1 MSSFENLLN
10 RMKVLTEGKASP
22 YTSSHPAFGGVTSK
36 MRAKGLS
43 SAPLDTIRF
52 IREILY
58 KLDIITHEELVKIKS
73 AFGFSG
79 KKQAMLTTLRTKQ
92 DEINAKSDEIASM
105 VSDTLDD
112 FINSVTTNRGQEEKY
127 AARASAREMASQM
140 RQTKSGKKMDD
151 ALTDIVS
158 DETILVTSSVAK
170 ILADIEANLGEPG
183 FDIEEEALSE
193 VIEYSE
199 KIDSLAKLKAFI
211 KQLQTEPG
219 YEKIAAYLSSAVGPI
234 TRGTEDEEMEEEA
247 EEGDFDDFDTGQSE
261 DLDPGYGDLDPG
273 YGEELDID
281 ELLRSGYEEFDFETE
296 FDGDSGILTYW
307 AKKDPTTNNISVI
320 VSHGVAHNEIGILD
334 GHIDRVVSNNIDH
347 YESEALE
354 DAKEKLGTSQR
365 GVRTESYTSSYL
377 TDQVKKDKHTSSNK
391 DKSVTFKERY
401 KPKTHW
407 QLEELRRYGW

>member
-1 MSSFENLLN
+1 
-10 RMKVLTEGKASP
+10 MKVLTEGKASP

-79 KKQAMLTTLRTKQ
+79 KKQAMLTTLRAKQ
-92 DEINAKSDEIASM
+92 EEINAKSDEIASM

-170 ILADIEANLGEPG
+170 ILADIEASLGEPG

-234 TRGTEDEEMEEEA
+234 TRGTEDEEMIEDEED
-247 EEGDFDDFDTGQSE
+247 GIVDDFDLGQSE
-261 DLDPGYGDLDPG
+261 DEDPGY
-273 YGEELDID
+273 EELEQVEDEEYDPKKADID
-281 ELLRSGYEEFDFETE
+281 
-296 FDGDSGILTYW
+296 DSGEVEKW
-307 AKKDPTTNNISVI
+307 EKKL
-320 VSHGVAHNEIGILD
+320 A
-334 GHIDRVVSNNIDH
+334 
-347 YESEALE
+347 
-354 DAKEKLGTSQR
+354 QR
-365 GVRTESYTSSYL
+365 RGFTEGSSYTNMYISESMK
-377 TDQVKKDKHTSSNK
+377 QAKPEQE
-391 DKSVTFKERY
+391 SVSVSFREKY
-401 KPKTHW
+401 KPKTRW
-407 QLEELRRYGW
+407 QLEELRRYGL